1 MRDQAVCMGT
11 MGEKE
16 REDDDLQRYVY
27 LEVVK
32 KNMTTDGSWVKED
45 R

>member
-1 MRDQAVCMGT
+1 MGT
-11 MGEKE
+11 MAEKE

-32 KNMTTDGSWVKED
+32 KNHDH
-45 R
+45 